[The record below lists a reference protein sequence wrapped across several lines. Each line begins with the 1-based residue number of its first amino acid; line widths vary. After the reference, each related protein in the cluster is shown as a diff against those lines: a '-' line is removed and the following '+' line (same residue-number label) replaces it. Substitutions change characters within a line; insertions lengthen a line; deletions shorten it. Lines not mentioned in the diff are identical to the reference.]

1 MLDAHTW
8 KRWVLALAACFG
20 VSACGAPDLASM
32 RPMHE
37 KPAAEVV
44 VVGNPPHWSDQDL
57 NPVLTS
63 PGLVTQ
69 VARVSS
75 GSLRHTLDQVLN
87 QARVGL
93 VVVVDP
99 DGPSQEAW
107 SAANGH
113 SNVRFEWVGGVP
125 QADQGDHVAQVV
137 VDLRDAAY
145 SLGWTAGQLAASQ
158 PVATVGWVADGSAA
172 VGKEVITAALAGL
185 YGANTTVQLKPVTAI
200 TAMDPTAGPAPL
212 PKVIVTPRHLTP
224 AEWSTFRAQGILVL
238 SLCPQPGLSGLAGVP
253 AAPGAASVAGD
264 LSAYA
269 SGHWRGGVRSVRQSP
284 FTKLD
289 PNLVPAGVQASV
301 SSVELSMEAGSLNPS
316 AAWGQLPVQLRAQW
330 AAVVGSGIA

>member
-1 MLDAHTW
+1 MW

-37 KPAAEVV
+37 KAAAEVV
-44 VVGNPPHWSDQDL
+44 VVGNPPHWSDADL
-57 NPVLTS
+57 NPVWTT

-87 QARVGL
+87 QAHVGL

-99 DGPSQEAW
+99 DGPSEEAR
-107 SAANGH
+107 SAAGGH
-113 SNVRFEWVGGVP
+113 SDVRFEWVGGVP
-125 QADQGDHVAQVV
+125 QTAPGDHVAQVV
-137 VDLRDAAY
+137 VDLADAAY
-145 SLGWTAGQLAASQ
+145 SLGWTAGQLAAFQ

-172 VGKEVITAALAGL
+172 VGKEAITAALAGL
-185 YGANTTVQLKPVTAI
+185 YGANTTVQLRPVMALTA
-200 TAMDPTAGPAPL
+200 TDPSASPASL
-212 PKVIVTPRHLTP
+212 PKVIVTPRPLTP
-224 AEWSTFRAQGILVL
+224 AEWSTLRAQGTLVL
-238 SLCPQPGLSGLAGVP
+238 SLCPQPGLSGVAGVP
-253 AAPGAASVAGD
+253 AAPGAASIASD

-269 SGHWRGGVRSVRQSP
+269 SGHWQGGVRSVRQSP
-284 FTKLD
+284 FTTLD

-301 SSVELSMEAGSLNPS
+301 SGVEMSLEAGSFNPT

-330 AAVVGSGIA
+330 AAVVGIA